1 MPTTT
6 ISLERSAYDLLKAR
20 KKPDESFSEELHRLL
35 GSPSPHLRGFLDL
48 ASPEDGRA
56 IADAI
61 EKLRA
66 EDLAEARRGSR
77 SPGKKHGRRS

>member
-35 GSPSPHLRGFLDL
+35 GSASPDLKGFLDL
-48 ASPEDGRA
+48 VSPMDGRV
-56 IADAI
+56 IADSI
-61 EKLRA
+61 ESIRA
-66 EDLAEARRGSR
+66 QDLEEARKNSSQR
-77 SPGKKHGRRS
+77 GKKHGHRT

>member
-20 KKPDESFSEELHRLL
+20 KKPDESFSQEVHRLL
-35 GSPSPHLRGFLDL
+35 GSASPDLKDFLDIV
-48 ASPEDGRA
+48 SVEDGIA

-61 EKLRA
+61 ETIRA
-66 EDLAEARRGSR
+66 QDLEAERKRAHRVR
-77 SPGKKHGRRS
+77 KQYGRRA